1 MKWYV
6 KNADGKVFGPVDD
19 AKLLDWVKDGRV
31 EPFAGLSNDL
41 KTWKLASLKPE
52 LEMDWLIENEP
63 GQFYG
68 PTHRAVVNDLLKSGS
83 LGKACRLYRDDHGG
97 ATSAAQAAALA
108 QKDSELKRKEQVA
121 AAAAAEVKE
130 LGAKLQARDGA
141 LAARDRLVAEKTA
154 EAAAASAKL
163 AAKEAELTA
172 KTAELKSAQ
181 AIVAAKESELK
192 DVRAA
197 VAAKDAEIAQLR
209 ASTSQYEKRL
219 AKLTETKPRE
229 WKAEVVEPE
238 VVSAEPP
245 PASAREIFAPHRAN
259 SLADLERQAQNELA
273 RMGAAGAKRFFSAFK
288 K

>member
-1 MKWYV
+1 MNWYV

-19 AKLLDWVKDGRV
+19 AKLMDWVKDGRV

-68 PTHRAVVNDLLKSGS
+68 PTHRAVVDDLLKSGS

-97 ATSAAQAAALA
+97 ATTAAQAAALA
-108 QKDSELKRKEQVA
+108 QKDAELKRKEQIA
-121 AAAAAEVKE
+121 SASAAEVVA
-130 LGAKLQARDGA
+130 LGAKLQAREGA

-154 EAAAASAKL
+154 EVASATAKL

-172 KTAELKSAQ
+172 KAAELKSVQ
-181 AIVAAKESELK
+181 AIVASKESELK
-192 DVRAA
+192 AVKEA

-209 ASTSQYEKRL
+209 KATASYEERL
-219 AKLTETKPRE
+219 AKLTEAKPRE

-238 VVSAEPP
+238 IVSAEPP
-245 PASAREIFAPHRAN
+245 PAAAREIFAPHRAN